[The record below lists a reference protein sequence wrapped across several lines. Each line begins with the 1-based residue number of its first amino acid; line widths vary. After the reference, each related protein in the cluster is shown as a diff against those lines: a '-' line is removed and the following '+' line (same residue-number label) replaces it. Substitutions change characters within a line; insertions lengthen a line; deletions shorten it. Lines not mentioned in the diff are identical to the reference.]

1 MKAGILYP
9 RSKAHPGM
17 MVDFVDGI
25 KLALNYYQLNHDIEL
40 ITESIGFG
48 GHEKEVYEKAEKLLE
63 LEGADIIVAYIDLR
77 VIPILEPL
85 IQSSGKLMIV
95 VNSGANYPE
104 NWAPQANIIY
114 LTLQHSF
121 LCWLSGALAAGNN
134 NPGAAVATSFYDG
147 GYLHIAALS
156 KSFASNGGHILHNH
170 VNNGLYNETFEIK
183 ALTDFLAANKEV
195 HKLLCVFDSA
205 PAALF
210 YDRLNKYDDSSRLQL
225 YVSPMMLEQPAWQNN
240 ENGYNFLIK
249 GHLPYHAAAES
260 DANTQF
266 RNVFTAQSKREPSI
280 FALQGW
286 ETSLVLREIILNC
299 KDNYTD
305 GVFVADHLAT
315 VTIDSPRGTLNLDSE
330 TAYFIAPAYKGVI
343 KNNSKELII
352 TPAEKTDQEWQ
363 NFVGDPITGPS
374 SGWTNTYLCY

>member
-17 MVDFVDGI
+17 MVDFLDGI
-25 KLALNYYQLNHDIEL
+25 KLALNYHQLKHDVEL

-77 VIPILEPL
+77 AVPILEPL
-85 IQSSGKLMIV
+85 IQASGKLMIV

-104 NWAPQANIIY
+104 NWAPQSNIIY

-121 LCWLSGALAAGNN
+121 LCWLSGVLAAGNN

-156 KSFASNGGHILHNH
+156 KSFSRNGGHILHNH
-170 VNNGLYNETFEIK
+170 VNKGVYNETFEIE
-183 ALTDFLAANKEV
+183 ALTDFLAADKEV

-205 PAALF
+205 PATLF
-210 YDRLNKYDDSSRLQL
+210 YDRLNKYNDSNRLQL
-225 YVSPMMLEQPAWQNN
+225 YVSPMMMERAAWQNH

-249 GHLPYHAAAES
+249 GHLPYHDASES
-260 DANTQF
+260 EVNTQF
-266 RNVFTAQSKREPSI
+266 RNFFTAQSKREPSI

-286 ETSLVLREIILNC
+286 ETSLVLREVLLNC
-299 KDNYTD
+299 KENYTD

-315 VTIDSPRGTLNLDSE
+315 VTINSPRGTLNLDSE
-330 TAYFIAPAYKGVI
+330 TAYFIAPAYEGVI
-343 KNNSKELII
+343 KNNSKELIV
-352 TPAEKTDQEWQ
+352 TPAEKTEQEWQ
-363 NFVGDPITGPS
+363 NFVEDPLTGPS